1 MVLATLNSMLYT
13 LNSRR
18 ELRAVAQKA
27 ILMQIHV
34 PLELTK
40 SGDSVK
46 LAAPRRA
53 RKGESTN
60 GSGTM

>member
-1 MVLATLNSMLYT
+1 MVLATLNSVLYT

-34 PLELTK
+34 PLELTL
-40 SGDSVK
+40 SGDSFK
-46 LAAPRRA
+46 SAAPRRA
-53 RKGESTN
+53 RKRESTIAL
-60 GSGTM
+60 GTM

>member
-1 MVLATLNSMLYT
+1 MLYT

-18 ELRAVAQKA
+18 ELRAVAHWQKA

-46 LAAPRRA
+46 FAAPRRA
-53 RKGESTN
+53 RKGVSTN